1 MAKNEQAAAEDAL
14 AQNADFPSEK
24 DLTASTAPKSASATS
39 ATADSAAD
47 SATDATA
54 EATSAAADP
63 QAEQIKTLQE
73 KVDATEDK
81 YLRAEAEIQNMN
93 TRFKKEREQLLK
105 YEGQDLVKDILPVI
119 DNLERAL
126 AVDVNDKNG
135 EQLKKGVQTV
145 YDHLERTLKD
155 HQIIEIAAANQAFDP
170 TIHQAVQTVAV
181 EGDQKPDT
189 VVQVLQKGYKL
200 KDRVLRPAMVVVAQ

>member
-1 MAKNEQAAAEDAL
+1 MAKKKQAAVDDTL

-24 DLTASTAPKSASATS
+24 DLTADAQTSTAATS
-39 ATADSAAD
+39 ADAKAATTETA
-47 SATDATA
+47 A
-54 EATSAAADP
+54 ENQVPDP
-63 QAEQIKTLQE
+63 QAEQIKALQTQ
-73 KVDATEDK
+73 VDATEDK

-105 YEGQDLVKDILPVI
+105 YEGQSLVKDILPVI

-135 EQLKKGVQTV
+135 EQLKKGVQMV
-145 YDHLERTLKD
+145 YDHLERTLKE
-155 HQIIEIAAANQAFDP
+155 HQIVEITGTDETFDP
-170 TIHQAVQTVAV
+170 TLHQAVQTVAV

-200 KDRVLRPAMVVVAQ
+200 KDRVIRPAMVVVAQ

>member
-1 MAKNEQAAAEDAL
+1 MAKKQQPNTDDEL
-14 AQNADFPSEK
+14 AQKTEFPSEK
-24 DLTASTAPKSASATS
+24 DLATSTAAPESATSTTSAAADSATS
-39 ATADSAAD
+39 ATDEATESAAV
-47 SATDATA
+47 
-54 EATSAAADP
+54 DP
-63 QAEQIKTLQE
+63 QAEQIKTLQA

-126 AVDVNDKNG
+126 AVEVNDKNG
-135 EQLKKGVQTV
+135 EQLKKGVQMV
-145 YDHLERTLKD
+145 YDHLERTLKA
-155 HQIIEIAAANQAFDP
+155 HQVIEIAAADQAFDP

-189 VVQVLQKGYKL
+189 IVQVLQKGYKL
-200 KDRVLRPAMVVVAQ
+200 KDRVIRPAMVVVAQ